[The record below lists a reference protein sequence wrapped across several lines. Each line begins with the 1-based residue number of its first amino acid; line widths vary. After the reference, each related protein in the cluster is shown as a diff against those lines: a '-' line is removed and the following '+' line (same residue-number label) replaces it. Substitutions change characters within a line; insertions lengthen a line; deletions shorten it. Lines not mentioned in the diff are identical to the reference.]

1 MSWAVMQAHGWGVRV
16 GGLPS
21 KNSKDAEDTASWVQM
36 LALTVTE
43 ATDRTR
49 SLIPRTLV
57 SPSVNLSFPFPLQCD
72 GNSLDNCDNHCTKWL
87 FLVYNKLISD
97 VIIIITINDVR
108 EGPR

>member
-1 MSWAVMQAHGWGVRV
+1 M

-21 KNSKDAEDTASWVQM
+21 KNSKDAEDAASWVQM

-43 ATDRTR
+43 ATNRTR
-49 SLIPRTLV
+49 VLNSLNL
-57 SPSVNLSFPFPLQCD
+57 SFPSVNLSFPFPLQCD
-72 GNSLDNCDNHCTKWL
+72 GNSLDNCDNYCTKWL

-97 VIIIITINDVR
+97 VIVIITISDVR